1 MKYCDFIKSA
11 PKSIFAKWERHRRGT
26 ADFSYMEMIADRRH
40 VRLE

>member
-11 PKSIFAKWERHRRGT
+11 PKSILPSGSAIGVEQLTFLYG
-26 ADFSYMEMIADRRH
+26 DVADRRH